1 MVLEMPP
8 AIRSLTSAVG
18 PALSLPF
25 PAAIIKKGR
34 RPDEAMYVLEGQW
47 LQYTANTRVQETRD
61 FERGSEGQFLRAIL
75 EVRWPTWGFL
85 APIPS

>member
-1 MVLEMPP
+1 MASINVDQKGRELWR
-8 AIRSLTSAVG
+8 ASANGKKDEVKAMIK
-18 PALSLPF
+18 ALSP
-25 PAAIIKKGR
+25 R
-34 RPDEAMYVLEGQW
+34 EEWTQVLNWQNVS
-47 LQYTANTRVQETRD
+47 TANTRVQETRD

>member
-1 MVLEMPP
+1 MIAFRGGSENK
-8 AIRSLTSAVG
+8 
-18 PALSLPF
+18 ALSR
-25 PAAIIKKGR
+25 IS
-34 RPDEAMYVLEGQW
+34 EALGPGVTGYHCTWGF
-47 LQYTANTRVQETRD
+47 YRTANTRVQETRD